1 MDTFL
6 SLTVVGVVAG
16 CIYAL
21 TAAGLVVTYTTSGIF
36 NFAHGAIGMFSAFAF
51 WDLSQNRDWP
61 VPLALAVVVF
71 VLAPLIGS
79 FVERFLIRGLQGAAL
94 DASLTVTVG
103 LLLLLIGVSAA
114 IWDPSTA
121 RTLPQFFSG
130 DSVSIGGVVVTYHQ
144 LTVVVV
150 ALAVAAGLRVFMF
163 NTRPGIAT
171 RAVVDDRD
179 LAALAGATPARFS
192 QLGWALGAML
202 AAVAGILL
210 APLVNLDI
218 NTLTLLVINGYAA
231 AMVGR
236 LRNLPLTFV
245 GGVAL
250 GLVEA
255 YVVGYL
261 PVGDALSQ
269 IKPIIPMIF
278 LVVALLVLP
287 QGRLRGRVASIRP
300 PRVAGARESLVMAG
314 VFVVVAVLL
323 SQALSDGLLATLSL
337 GLGFGLV
344 MLSLVLLT
352 GYGGQVSL
360 CQLTFAGLGAFAMS
374 KYGTGGAPVGLLAAV
389 GLAGAVGALVALPA
403 LRLRGLYLAL
413 STLAFAYAMEH
424 AFFNNDDAFSL
435 SLSLRVERLYIPG
448 IDLRGQ
454 RAYFVFLAVVFV
466 VAALA
471 VLWVRRSGLG
481 RRLVA
486 MGDSPAASA
495 TMGMSLTRTKL
506 VVFTLSAGLAG
517 LGGALLGGQQGLVG
531 PADFTLLASIT
542 LLLIT
547 VTMGIRTV
555 TGVLFAGIALAFGPD
570 IQASFPALHD
580 IVPIGVGLG
589 AIGIARNPNG
599 VFGGNTPLQWLRER
613 RATDASHAQVTPGVP
628 APRDPEEAPVA
639 SGR

>member
-6 SLTVVGVVAG
+6 SLTVVGIVAG

-36 NFAHGAIGMFSAFAF
+36 NFAHGAIGMISAFAF
-51 WDLSQNRDWP
+51 WDLSQNRGWP
-61 VPLALAVVVF
+61 VPIALVLVVF
-71 VLAPLIGS
+71 VLAPLIGM
-79 FVERFLIRGLQGAAL
+79 FVERVLIRGLQGAAL

-103 LLLLLIGVSAA
+103 LLLLLIGLAAA
-114 IWDPSTA
+114 IWDPATA

-130 DSVSIGGVVVTYHQ
+130 NSVSIGGVVVTWHQ
-144 LTVVVV
+144 LTVVLV
-150 ALAVAAGLRVFMF
+150 AVAVAAGLRLFMF

-179 LAALAGATPARFS
+179 LAALAGATPGHFS
-192 QLGWALGAML
+192 QLGWGLGAML

-236 LRNLPLTFV
+236 LRNLPLTFA

-250 GLVEA
+250 GLIEA
-255 YVVGYL
+255 YAVGYL
-261 PVGDALSQ
+261 PVGNALSQ
-269 IKPIIPMIF
+269 IKPIIPMVF

-287 QGRLRGRVASIRP
+287 QGQLRGRMASIRP
-300 PRVAGARESLVMAG
+300 PRVAGARESLVMGG
-314 VFVVVAVLL
+314 VFVAVAVLL
-323 SQALSDGLLATLSL
+323 SLVLSEGLLATFSL

-360 CQLTFAGLGAFAMS
+360 CQLTFAGLGAYAMS
-374 KYGTGGAPVGLLAAV
+374 KYGTDGAPIGLLAAV

-413 STLAFAYAMEH
+413 STLAFAYAMES

-435 SLSLRVERLYIPG
+435 SLSLPVDRLYIPG

-466 VAALA
+466 IAAVS

-599 VFGGNTPLQWLRER
+599 LFGGNTPLQWLRER
-613 RATDASHAQVTPGVP
+613 RARDADAARNGAALP
-628 APRDPEEAPVA
+628 APRDSQEVPVA
-639 SGR
+639 AGQ